1 MLFLSVNYALT
12 NAIIYVLPENLNFPN
27 PDFKI
32 EDINLFV
39 LFLKADPEKN
49 DPSRI
54 LSFQKLVWSSYN

>member
-1 MLFLSVNYALT
+1 MPSF
-12 NAIIYVLPENLNFPN
+12 VLPENLNFPN
-27 PDFKI
+27 QDFKI

-54 LSFQKLVWSSYN
+54 FCTQSFQKLV